1 MKMEK
6 IGDFHGIFG
15 DFRVIYAISMLRN
28 RKKKK
33 LPVGNGLHNA
43 LLAISGLFLNLT
55 HHQYF
60 SMFTTDLFI
69 DENSELLHRSISYRD
84 SLVFI
89 PLFPIMS
96 YYI

>member
-1 MKMEK
+1 MDK

-28 RKKKK
+28 RKKK
-33 LPVGNGLHNA
+33 LPVGTGLHNA
-43 LLAISGLFLNLT
+43 FVAISGLLLNLT

-69 DENSELLHRSISYRD
+69 NENAELLHHSISYRD

-96 YYI
+96 FYI

>member
-1 MKMEK
+1 MKVEK
-6 IGDFHGIFG
+6 IGDFHGIFV

-55 HHQYF
+55 PSIFFNVY
-60 SMFTTDLFI
+60 
-69 DENSELLHRSISYRD
+69 NRSIH
-84 SLVFI
+84 
-89 PLFPIMS
+89 
-96 YYI
+96 